1 MEIAE
6 PAWREFDSRLP
17 PFNHRRRKWKSWK
30 YQLIVFTVVPNNRSL
45 ANYVEIA
52 LNYLGNPR
60 KEGIIE
66 SRGEDI
72 PFIVEELSKN
82 GEKIVGLTG
91 KDLLKEYELSKYN
104 TKLVVIKTIVWVDK
118 NAIFGKPV
126 LCLLGP
132 KNNKLEDLPK
142 NLKVCI
148 NSKYKNLAKKYL
160 NLLEN
165 SGYTFTKIYL
175 SGSTEAAYANSLS
188 DLVIDIVYT
197 GASMKNA
204 NLEVYDKIF
213 ESDFVII
220 GVKNFKEIFGPPK
233 NLENFSI
240 GVKND

>member
-1 MEIAE
+1 MEKLE
-6 PAWREFDSRLP
+6 LP
-17 PFNHRRRKWKSWK
+17 
-30 YQLIVFTVVPNNRSL
+30 IDCIIVVPNNKSL
-45 ANYVEIA
+45 ANYVGTS
-52 LNYLGNPR
+52 LNYLGNTS
-60 KEGIIE
+60 KDSIIE

-72 PFIVEELSKN
+72 PFIVEELSQN
-82 GEKIVGLTG
+82 GKKVIGLTG

-104 TKLVVIKTIVWVDK
+104 TKLVVLKTITWFDK

-132 KNNKLEDLPK
+132 KNKRLEDLPK

-160 NLLEN
+160 NLLE
-165 SGYTFTKIYL
+165 SKGFTFVKIYL
-175 SGSTEAAYANSLS
+175 SGSTEAAYSNGLS

-197 GASMKNA
+197 GKSIRNAS
-204 NLEVYDKIF
+204 LEVYDKIF
-213 ESDFVII
+213 ESDFVVI
-220 GVKNFKEIFGPPK
+220 GTRNFREFFGPPK